1 MRMHKSVLYVLFPAF
16 LCYYAAVAHA
26 SLQKDVLTGPESAF
40 SQLRRIIPRLAVP
53 ACLTATVHRAMGEL
67 REAVEAA
74 GLMRDSRPSA
84 EQSRRDFVALWKD
97 LEPSRPVVATPVEP
111 DPGYP
116 VLVPGQD

>member
-1 MRMHKSVLYVLFPAF
+1 MRMHKSVLYVLLPAF

-26 SLQKDVLTGPESAF
+26 SLRKDVMTGPESAF
-40 SQLRRIIPRLAVP
+40 SQLRRILPRLAVP
-53 ACLTATVHRAMGEL
+53 ACLTTTVHRAMDEL

-84 EQSRRDFVALWKD
+84 EQSPRDFVTLWKD
-97 LEPSRPVVATPVEP
+97 LDPSRPAVAAPADP